1 MVAHGWWFP
10 EQDGTAPHLH
20 GIWDVNVNQLIPNGY
35 QGKAGFGAPVKNML
49 CKIYKEQRGDG

>member
-10 EQDGTAPHLH
+10 EQDGTLPHLY
-20 GIWDVNVNQLIPNGY
+20 GIWDVNVNQLIPTGY

-49 CKIYKEQRGDG
+49 CKIYKE